1 MKDKQALREAAEK
14 ALPAMQ
20 RLLMMPN
27 DELFDEAAL
36 NVDGDVDAA
45 NAFNLL
51 AGPETML
58 ALLDEL
64 DKKQQYIK
72 LRDQENED
80 IALTVGKLRVELE
93 HYKSREERV
102 TKLVLDNSTSWDVLY
117 EKLEAAER
125 RIANNER
132 VMRAVVE
139 AASIRGIRPFE
150 GIECDPPTLEENA
163 EACGDA
169 MSARIREL
177 EANPPKPHHNGL
189 MQISNELVQA
199 RQRIA
204 ELERSETQLI
214 NERDDAE
221 SALNDAYKAV
231 MGQAP
236 EWSNWFSFGNAI
248 DEIELACELWRNQ
261 TDDVIQFRQRIAE
274 LEKGHQEAAKQIN
287 SWRRLAKQ
295 NIAERGKDISELE
308 AARQRIAELE
318 NSETQLINERDAAE
332 SALAD
337 MYQAATGERPE
348 WSNMFGFADAVDVV
362 EERLATLE
370 ANQSQTTPTGIQLI
384 TEAIGAHGY
393 IVGCLLQGRPDLALE
408 ESRKWVSAFGQ
419 AAEIVSAQDA
429 AGIKVKG

>member
-1 MKDKQALREAAEK
+1 MTIDKQTLLVSKAKASVFTMEYISQFEASDIDSDDVDLRFE
-14 ALPAMQ
+14 
-20 RLLMMPN
+20 
-27 DELFDEAAL
+27 
-36 NVDGDVDAA
+36 VDGTETGTIVSIVDECGHAA
-45 NAFNLL
+45 QII
-51 AGPETML
+51 T
-58 ALLDEL
+58 ALLD
-64 DKKQQYIK
+64 
-72 LRDQENED
+72 
-80 IALTVGKLRVELE
+80 ELE

-221 SALNDAYKAV
+221 SAL
-231 MGQAP
+231 
-236 EWSNWFSFGNAI
+236 
-248 DEIELACELWRNQ
+248 
-261 TDDVIQFRQRIAE
+261 
-274 LEKGHQEAAKQIN
+274 
-287 SWRRLAKQ
+287 
-295 NIAERGKDISELE
+295 
-308 AARQRIAELE
+308 
-318 NSETQLINERDAAE
+318 
-332 SALAD
+332 AD